1 MTTITWTISQLDR
14 SLPDGTVLTA
24 HWRCSGTDGAFSG
37 SVYSSQ
43 TLPAKDPSDPT
54 FIPYD
59 DLTEAEVLNWIWGAG
74 VSKETTEAAVQA
86 QIDAQANPTS
96 ATGVPW

>member
-1 MTTITWTISQLDR
+1 MATITWTISQLDR

-24 HWRCSGTDGAFSG
+24 HWRCSGTDGAFIG

-86 QIDAQANPTS
+86 QIDVQANPTS

>member
-74 VSKETTEAAVQA
+74 VSKEITEAAVQA